1 MTNDNKDLITAHEL
15 AKRLDLSVE
24 TIWRYTREG
33 KIPYVRLG
41 KKQYRYRMSEVVDVL
56 AESVMHEK
64 KSRAKDKA
72 VGFKSGKRDYF
83 ILPEKNRYRYEVIDG
98 VVERE
103 STPNVLHQRVVPRL
117 WLALHNYFHA
127 VDPDGEVFIAPLE
140 VLIGDRNMVQP
151 DIVYVS
157 GDQQSIIEEER
168 IEGVPSLVVEILSPV
183 NMRKDRLK
191 KMRLF
196 EQAQVV
202 HFWLVNPEEK
212 TLECYVLQG
221 RFYTRVALGMD
232 NDVVEH
238 PEFEGLRIELNSL
251 WNK

>member
-1 MTNDNKDLITAHEL
+1 MLNDNKDLITAQEL

-64 KSRAKDKA
+64 SKAQDEA
-72 VGFKSGKRDYF
+72 VGYKSGKRDYF
-83 ILPEKNRYRYEVIDG
+83 ILPEKNRYRYEVFNG

-117 WLALHNYFHA
+117 WLALHNYFHS
-127 VDPDGEVFIAPLE
+127 VDPEGEVFIAPLE

-157 GDQQSIIEEER
+157 GEKKSIIEEER
-168 IEGVPSLVVEILSPV
+168 IEGVPCLVAEVLSPV

-196 EQAQVV
+196 EQAQIP
-202 HFWLVNPEEK
+202 HFFLVNPEEK
-212 TLECYVLQG
+212 TLECYFLQG

-232 NDVVEH
+232 DEVVEH
-238 PEFEGLRIELNSL
+238 PELEGLSIELKNL